1 MARIGADLDQLRATI
16 AAFRQGSAHLN
27 EASQQALQAMQSMQ
41 SGPWAGRHR
50 QQAEA
55 IWTRIQTQLSAAVD
69 ELERLTARTERF
81 ANNLEAASS
90 RFGDGVAV
98 ISGHDNISG
107 KHIPTVPPPSGDGN
121 NFQQLPYC
129 PFESGPTTVP
139 GVLANTAGC
148 TNYVLRR
155 VNLNDMGQWFDAH
168 TWNDSARN
176 AGYVV
181 SDAPPEGARG
191 SVMVFEPGVAGTHAG
206 AGHVAYVEQVVRD
219 PDGTLKVTISEA
231 NPVYSNGGVVWGTH
245 TPPTTRTL
253 ALQVG
258 EDGKVTSINGQPVPS
273 NGVSFIL
280 GRRAI

>member
-16 AAFRQGSAHLN
+16 AAFRQGSANLN
-27 EASQQALQAMQSMQ
+27 ETSQRALQAMQSMQ
-41 SGPWAGRHR
+41 SGPWAGQHR

-98 ISGHDNISG
+98 VSGHDNIPG
-107 KHIPTVPPPSGDGN
+107 KNIPMAPPPSDSGN
-121 NFQQLPYC
+121 GFQQLPYC

-155 VNLNDMGQWFDAH
+155 VNLNDMGRWPDAH
-168 TWNDSARN
+168 EWNNAAQN

-181 SDAPPEGARG
+181 SDAPPEGSQG

-231 NPVYSNGGVVWGTH
+231 NPVYSNGAVVWGTH

-258 EDGKVTSINGQPVPS
+258 EDGKVTSINGQPVPP

-280 GRRAI
+280 GRRAV